1 MIDGRMVDAIMD
13 AVPSETQTNRN
24 CNANQLQAHQSLS
37 QKEEFF
43 AEFFRRYRSLLLN
56 FRCIKLIYL
65 LFKEYIE
72 KFFIYIVD
80 KSKSEILLIYRGKML
95 NLEKTRQSSEAAAV
109 NISIWSNSL
118 FTTVIFRP
126 SQMQRATANSPRTIY
141 THKQAKAIQSKLV
154 LGSKVR
160 TKNQGSKNPSI

>member
-65 LFKEYIE
+65 KSISKNSLYILQIKVKV
-72 KFFIYIVD
+72 KF
-80 KSKSEILLIYRGKML
+80 LLISRGKML